1 MTALMGLDVRLKT
14 ARLYLSTDL
23 RTETGDFADFVEKA
37 FAGGV
42 DILQVREDDAPEDQL
57 LEALDLAR
65 TISYHYQG
73 LVVVNSSPPLAK
85 QFSGDLLHLSQADTA
100 PKVAR
105 PMLHQWALIG
115 QSAHDEPQIR
125 ETVADPE
132 VNYLSIGPVYL
143 SAPHDDYQAP
153 GLDLVRFTATTVPPG
168 DPESKPWFA
177 SGGIDEDTIDEVLEA
192 GARRVWVTR
201 AITRA
206 ADAEA
211 AARRLSGKLRESWN
225 ADPAMQDFLASV
237 FRMGAEADPFIP
249 VQPKRSD
256 DAPPPPSMQ

>member
-1 MTALMGLDVRLKT
+1 MGLDVRLKT

-23 RTETGDFADFVEKA
+23 RAETGDFARFVDKA

-42 DILQVREDDAPEDQL
+42 DILQVRQDDASDEEMLD
-57 LEALDLAR
+57 ALDLAR
-65 TISYHYQG
+65 TVSYHYQD
-73 LVVVNSSPPLAK
+73 LVVVNGSPTLAK
-85 QFSGDLLHLSQADTA
+85 QFSGDVLHLSQADGT

-115 QSAHDEPQIR
+115 QSAHDEDQVNAAIH
-125 ETVADPE
+125 DPE

-143 SAPHDDYQAP
+143 SQAHPEYEAP
-153 GLDLVRFTATTVPPG
+153 GHDLVRFTATVQPPG
-168 DPESKPWFA
+168 DPGSKPWFA
-177 SGGIDEDTIDEVLEA
+177 SGGIDEDTIDDVLAA

-211 AARRLSGKLRESWN
+211 AARRLSRKLRETWN
-225 ADPAMQDFLASV
+225 DDPAMQSFLGSV
-237 FRMGAEADPFIP
+237 FRQGLQADPFIP
-249 VQPKRSD
+249 VQPKPPAD
-256 DAPPPPSMQ
+256 GGAPPTMQ

>member
-1 MTALMGLDVRLKT
+1 MGLDVRLKT

-23 RTETGDFADFVEKA
+23 RTATGDFAGFVEKA

-42 DILQVREDDAPEDQL
+42 DILQVREDGAPEERI

-65 TISYHYQG
+65 TVAYHYQG
-73 LVVVNSSPPLAK
+73 LVVVDGSPALAK
-85 QFSGDLLHLSQADTA
+85 QFNGDVLHLSQSDTA

-115 QSAHDEPQIR
+115 RSAHDEEQVQAAVR
-125 ETVADPE
+125 DPE
-132 VNYLSIGPVYL
+132 VNYLSVGPVHL
-143 SAPHDDYQAP
+143 SQGHPEFEAP
-153 GLDLVRFTATTVPPG
+153 GLDLVRFTATVQPPG
-168 DPESKPWFA
+168 DPASKPWFA
-177 SGGIDEDTIDEVLEA
+177 SGGIDERTIDEVLAA

-211 AARRLSGKLRESWN
+211 AAGRLSRKLRESWN
-225 ADPAMQDFLASV
+225 NDPAMQDYVASV
-237 FRMGAEADPFIP
+237 FRMGMTADPFIP
-249 VQPKRSD
+249 VQPKPPADGTQSPT
-256 DAPPPPSMQ
+256 AP